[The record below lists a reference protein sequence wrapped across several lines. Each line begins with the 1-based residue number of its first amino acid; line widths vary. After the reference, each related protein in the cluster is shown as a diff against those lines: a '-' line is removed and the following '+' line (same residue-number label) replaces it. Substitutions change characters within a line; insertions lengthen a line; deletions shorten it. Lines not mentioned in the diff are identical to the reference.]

1 MIDDTDRQILS
12 IIQGDARMAAAEVA
26 RQVGMAPSAVFERMR
41 KLEERG
47 VIRGYTASIEPGVV
61 GLGLLA
67 FVLVGAREASPK
79 NEIGRAL
86 AAIPGVQEVHHI
98 AGSDDYIVKV
108 RTAGP
113 DALGR
118 LLREKFRAIPGLRQ
132 TRTTIVLETIKESG
146 VIPLDDGAA
155 APGRRAVH
163 RSVRTKER
171 GLAESAPPAPPGNG
185 MAGGTRP
192 GSPEQPVRA
201 KPITSRSAKPSV

>member
-1 MIDDTDRQILS
+1 MIDDIDRRILS
-12 IIQGDARMAAAEVA
+12 IIQDDARMAAAEVA

-113 DALGR
+113 EALGR
-118 LLREKFRAIPGLRQ
+118 LLRERFRAIPGLRQ

-146 VIPLDDGAA
+146 VIPLDDGATA
-155 APGRRAVH
+155 AGRRAAH
-163 RSVRTKER
+163 RSVKTKE
-171 GLAESAPPAPPGNG
+171 GVPAESERSTLPANG

-192 GSPEQPVRA
+192 GLSDQPVRA
-201 KPITSRSAKPSV
+201 KPIASRGTKPPA